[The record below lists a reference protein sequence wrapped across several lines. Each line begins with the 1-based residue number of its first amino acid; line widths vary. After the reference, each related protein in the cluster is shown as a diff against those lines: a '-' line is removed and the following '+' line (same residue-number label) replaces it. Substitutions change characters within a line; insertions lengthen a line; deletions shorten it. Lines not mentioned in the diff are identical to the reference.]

1 MAAAAIVS
9 DQFVGLAKTV
19 AKAKGLSVLTLVVIP
34 HPIGGLEPEKV
45 REKADKSIDLVVKA
59 LTG

>member
-1 MAAAAIVS
+1 VS

-19 AKAKGLSVLTLVVIP
+19 AKAKGLAALTLVVIP
-34 HPIGGLEPEKV
+34 HPIGGLEPELV
-45 REKADKSIDLVVKA
+45 RNKAEKSIELVISG

>member
-1 MAAAAIVS
+1 VS

-19 AKAKGLSVLTLVVIP
+19 ARAKGLSTLTLVVIP

-45 REKADKSIDLVVKA
+45 REKADKSIDILVKA

>member
-1 MAAAAIVS
+1 VASVAIVS

-19 AKAKGLSVLTLVVIP
+19 AKAKGLAALTLVVIP
-34 HPIGGLEPEKV
+34 HPIGGLEPELV
-45 REKADKSIDLVVKA
+45 RNKAEKSIDLVISG